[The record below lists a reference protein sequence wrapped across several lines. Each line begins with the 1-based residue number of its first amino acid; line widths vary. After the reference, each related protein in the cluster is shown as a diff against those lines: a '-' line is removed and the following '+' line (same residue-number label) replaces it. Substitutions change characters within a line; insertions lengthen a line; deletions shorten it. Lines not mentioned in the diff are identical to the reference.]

1 VYRKAVAAVEE
12 GKTRGSITLRGLE
25 EEVRV
30 NGKRRVVRVVEGG
43 AVLEE
48 GRGGK
53 KFLRIEITAEVDGAR
68 SDYTIT
74 YGRYKADNTCRRRR
88 LILADGVF
96 GKMTRLV
103 HVRLDSEI
111 SFSASG
117 KGLY

>member
-12 GKTRGSITLRGLE
+12 GKTRGSLTLRGLE

-30 NGKRRVVRVVEGG
+30 NGRRRVVRVVERGV
-43 AVLEE
+43 VLEE

-74 YGRYKADNTCRRRR
+74 YGRYKADNTCRRCR

-96 GKMTRLV
+96 GKMTHLV